1 MNISQNNKRI
11 KLKVVGSHD
20 ESFFFFKKE
29 IKKKRKRRRKKTKA
43 RKTQGGK
50 TGIKKIYI

>member
-20 ESFFFFKKE
+20 ESFFFFKERKKRE
-29 IKKKRKRRRKKTKA
+29 NGKKNQSKKTPGGKKWIKNIKK
-43 RKTQGGK
+43 
-50 TGIKKIYI
+50 